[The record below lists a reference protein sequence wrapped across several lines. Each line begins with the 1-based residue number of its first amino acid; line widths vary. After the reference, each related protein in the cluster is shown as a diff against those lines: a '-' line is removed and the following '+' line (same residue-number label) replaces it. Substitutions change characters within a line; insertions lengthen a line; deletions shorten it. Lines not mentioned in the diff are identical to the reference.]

1 MTRGRDI
8 IFPKDKLDVRYSDAI
23 PSFLVLEV
31 QDVMIRVFNLQS

>member
-8 IFPKDKLDVRYSDAI
+8 IFPKDKLDVHYSDAI

-31 QDVMIRVFNLQS
+31 QDVMIRVFKLQS